1 MLSEEIITDSNLSER
16 EKLGNASKKLIMGLQ
31 HVIAM
36 FGATVLVPM
45 LTGLNPSVALF
56 CAGAGT
62 LIFHR
67 CTNKKVP
74 VFLGS
79 SFAFIPV
86 IQMVGS
92 QYGDLAYA
100 QGGIVVAGL
109 VYVLLS
115 ITVKVFGVEK
125 VTSFFPP
132 VVTGPM
138 IIVIGLV
145 LSPVAVEMAS
155 DNWMIS
161 GVVLLTVIAVSIFA
175 RGFFKVIPILVGV
188 LTGYILS
195 MVLGQID
202 YTPILNANILSMPPF
217 TMPKFSLGA
226 IALITPIVL
235 ATFMEHIGDVT
246 TNGAVV
252 GKNFLKD
259 PGLNR
264 TLLGD
269 GLATIFAGFVGGP
282 ANTTYGENTS
292 VLAVTKVYD
301 PSILRM
307 AATIAIMLSFLG
319 KFGAVL
325 QTIPIAVMGGVSI
338 VLFSMI
344 ASVGMR
350 TISNANIDYSDNRNL
365 IISGLILVAG
375 IGTELLKANPEFNG
389 TIGIKV
395 TESIQIVGLSL
406 AAIIGVA
413 ANKLLPDMQKNKAE
427 SN

>member
-1 MLSEEIITDSNLSER
+1 MLNEELPKNPSLSQME
-16 EKLGNASKKLIMGLQ
+16 GVTNAGKRLVMGLQ

-56 CAGAGT
+56 CAGVGT
-62 LIFHR
+62 FIFHV
-67 CTNKKVP
+67 CTKRKVP

-86 IQMVGS
+86 IQMVGK

-100 QGGIVVAGL
+100 QGGIIVAGFI
-109 VYVLLS
+109 YVLLS
-115 ITVKVFGVEK
+115 LMVKIFGEEK

-155 DNWMIS
+155 SNWMIS

-175 RGFFKVIPILVGV
+175 KGFFKVIPILAGVGV
-188 LTGYILS
+188 GYALS
-195 MVLGQID
+195 MALGYVD
-202 YTPILNANILSMPPF
+202 YGPIMSADMFSMPAF

-226 IALITPIVL
+226 VALITPIVL
-235 ATFMEHIGDVT
+235 ATFMEHIGDIT

-259 PGLNR
+259 PGLDR

-301 PSILRM
+301 PSILRI
-307 AATIAIMLSFLG
+307 AATIAILLSFLG
-319 KFGAVL
+319 KFGAIL

-350 TISNANIDYSDNRNL
+350 TISSANIDYSDNRNL

-375 IGTELLKANPEFNG
+375 IGTELLKANPEFTG
-389 TIGIKV
+389 TIGIRI
-395 TESIQIVGLSL
+395 TENIQIVGLSL
-406 AAIIGVA
+406 AAIIGVL
-413 ANKLLPDMQKNKAE
+413 ANKLLPETKKE
-427 SN
+427 VEPS

>member
-1 MLSEEIITDSNLSER
+1 MLNEELPTNSRLSQMESVV
-16 EKLGNASKKLIMGLQ
+16 NASKRLVMGLQ

-56 CAGAGT
+56 CAGVGT
-62 LIFHR
+62 FIFHI
-67 CTNKKVP
+67 CTKRKVP

-86 IQMVGS
+86 IQMVGK

-100 QGGIVVAGL
+100 QGGIIVAGL
-109 VYVLLS
+109 IYVLLS
-115 ITVKVFGVEK
+115 LMVKIFGEEK

-155 DNWMIS
+155 SNWMIS
-161 GVVLLTVIAVSIFA
+161 GIVLLTVIVVSIFA
-175 RGFFKVIPILVGV
+175 KGFFKVIPILSGVVVGYA
-188 LTGYILS
+188 LSMALGYI
-195 MVLGQID
+195 D
-202 YTPILNANILSMPPF
+202 YGAITEAKMFSMPAF
-217 TMPKFSLGA
+217 STPKFSLGA
-226 IALITPIVL
+226 VALIAPIVL

-301 PSILRM
+301 PSILRI
-307 AATIAIMLSFLG
+307 AATIAILLSFLG

-325 QTIPIAVMGGVSI
+325 QTIPLAVMGGVSI

-350 TISNANIDYSDNRNL
+350 TISNAKIDYSDNRNL

-375 IGTELLKANPEFNG
+375 IGTELLKANPEFTG
-389 TIGIKV
+389 TIGIRI
-395 TESIQIVGLSL
+395 TENIQIVGLSL
-406 AAIIGVA
+406 AAIIGVL
-413 ANKLLPDMQKNKAE
+413 ANKLLPETKKE
-427 SN
+427 VEPS

>member
-1 MLSEEIITDSNLSER
+1 MTSEEVPTSSRLLQKEGLA
-16 EKLGNASKKLIMGLQ
+16 ETGKKLIMGLQ

-56 CAGAGT
+56 CAGMGT

-67 CTNKKVP
+67 CTKKKVP

-86 IQMVGS
+86 IQMVGE

-100 QGGIVVAGL
+100 QGGIVVAGI

-115 ITVKVFGVEK
+115 LTVKIFGEEK

-145 LSPVAVEMAS
+145 LSPVAVQMAS
-155 DNWMIS
+155 DNWMVS
-161 GVVLLTVIAVSIFA
+161 GIVLFTVIAVSIFA
-175 RGFFKVIPILVGV
+175 KGFFKVIPILIGV
-188 LTGYILS
+188 VTGYALS
-195 MVLGQID
+195 MALGYID
-202 YTPILNANILSMPPF
+202 YGPIVDAKLLSMPAF
-217 TMPKFSLGA
+217 TTPKFSFGA

-269 GLATIFAGFVGGP
+269 GLATIFAGLVGGP

-301 PSILRM
+301 PSILRI
-307 AATIAIMLSFLG
+307 AATIAILLSFLG

-325 QTIPIAVMGGVSI
+325 QTIPMAVMGGVSI

-350 TISNANIDYSDNRNL
+350 TISNAKIDYSDNRNL

-375 IGTELLKANPEFNG
+375 IGTELLKANPEFTG

-395 TESIQIVGLSL
+395 TENIQIVGLSL
-406 AAIIGVA
+406 AAIIGVV
-413 ANKLLPDMQKNKAE
+413 ANKVLPETKKQEVEPN
-427 SN
+427 

>member
-1 MLSEEIITDSNLSER
+1 MLKEEV
-16 EKLGNASKKLIMGLQ
+16 LGVTNVESQKIGDLSKKVLLGIQ

-62 LIFHR
+62 FIFHY
-67 CTNKKVP
+67 CTKKKVP

-86 IQMVGS
+86 IQMVGK
-92 QYGDLAYA
+92 QYGDLSYA
-100 QGGIVVAGL
+100 QGGIMVAGI
-109 VYVLLS
+109 VYVLMSLL
-115 ITVKVFGVEK
+115 VKVFGVER

-145 LSPVAVEMAS
+145 LSPVAIEMAS
-155 DNWMIS
+155 DNWMVSSI
-161 GVVLLTVIAVSIFA
+161 VLLTVIVVSIFS
-175 RGFFKVIPILVGV
+175 RGFLKVIPILIGV
-188 LTGYILS
+188 VTGYLLS
-195 MVLGQID
+195 MALGYID
-202 YTPILNANILSMPPF
+202 YAPIVNAPAFSIPAF
-217 TMPKFSLGA
+217 TAPKFSFGA
-226 IALITPIVL
+226 IALIVPIVL

-252 GKNFLKD
+252 QKNFLKD

-269 GLATIFAGFVGGP
+269 GLATIFAGLVGGP

-292 VLAVTKVYD
+292 VLAVTKVYE
-301 PSILRM
+301 PAILRM
-307 AATIAIMLSFLG
+307 AAGIAIALSFLG

-325 QTIPIAVMGGVSI
+325 QTIPLAVMGGVSI

-350 TISNANIDYSDNRNL
+350 TISDAKIDYSDNRNL
-365 IISGLILVAG
+365 LISGMILVAG
-375 IGTELLKANPEFNG
+375 IGTELLKANPAFTG
-389 TIGIKV
+389 TIGIQV

-413 ANKLLPDMQKNKAE
+413 ANKLLPDMKKNQVE

>member
-1 MLSEEIITDSNLSER
+1 
-16 EKLGNASKKLIMGLQ
+16 
-31 HVIAM
+31 
-36 FGATVLVPM
+36 VLVPM

-62 LIFHR
+62 FIFHH

-115 ITVKVFGVEK
+115 LMVKIFGVEK

-145 LSPVAVEMAS
+145 LSPVAVQMAS

-195 MVLGQID
+195 MVLGQVD
-202 YTPILNANILSMPPF
+202 YAPIMDASVLSMPPF
-217 TMPKFSLGA
+217 TMPKFSFGA

-301 PSILRM
+301 PSILRI
-307 AATIAIMLSFLG
+307 AAAIAILLSFLG

-350 TISNANIDYSDNRNL
+350 TITNAKIDYSDNRNL

-395 TESIQIVGLSL
+395 TDSIQIVGLSL
-406 AAIIGVA
+406 AAIIGVL
-413 ANKLLPDMQKNKAE
+413 ANKLLPDMKKSEAE